1 LCDSHARQKFQWS
14 LNCRFLP
21 GNHHQPQHHH
31 QQQHYQTIIN
41 PNIHSGSIPST
52 GRSSYA
58 PNSFA
63 PHSDKSV
70 EDTRMI
76 IEQANRMMGQKNGD
90 ENKAMLPATSYID
103 QPMLSAMQ
111 QMFNNTNS
119 QGMHPQNMKTI
130 YHQPNQPQQ
139 IYFN

>member
-1 LCDSHARQKFQWS
+1 VRTDPE
-14 LNCRFLP
+14 LNLTKTPCLSP
-21 GNHHQPQHHH
+21 GNHQTHH
-31 QQQHYQTIIN
+31 QQHYQTIIN

-52 GRSSYA
+52 GRSTYA
-58 PNSFA
+58 TNNSFV
-63 PHSDKSV
+63 PHNADKSV

-76 IEQANRMMGQKNGD
+76 IEQANRMMVQKNGT
-90 ENKAMLPATSYID
+90 EEKVILPATSYID

-111 QMFNNTNS
+111 QMFNNTNT
-119 QGMHPQNMKTI
+119 GMHPQNMKTI

>member
-1 LCDSHARQKFQWS
+1 MILA
-14 LNCRFLP
+14 
-21 GNHHQPQHHH
+21 GNHQPHH
-31 QQQHYQTIIN
+31 QQHYQTIIN

-58 PNSFA
+58 PNSFN
-63 PHSDKSV
+63 PHNPNDKSV
-70 EDTRMI
+70 DDTRSI
-76 IEQANRMMGQKNGD
+76 IEQANRMMGQKNGNED
-90 ENKAMLPATSYID
+90 KVMLPASSYID

-111 QMFNNTNS
+111 QMFNNTNN
-119 QGMHPQNMKTI
+119 GMHPQNMKTI